1 MPSLYITEQG
11 ATLRKEQ
18 NRLVVERDG
27 RVIASLHEFKLDR
40 VVLFGNVQV
49 STQAMTLLMDKG
61 IDTAFVSLSG
71 RLRGRLV
78 PLASKNVTLRLTQFE
93 RYRDRGYALDV
104 SRAIVT
110 AKITNCIHVLMRYRR
125 YRLERSNGAETAH
138 LAELLK
144 KVGRTA
150 SVDSLRGIEGQA
162 AAVYFESFGRLLRRG
177 FEFAKRTRRPPKD
190 PVNAMLSFGYA
201 LLYNEAISAVTG
213 CGFDPYVGFY
223 HAVSYG
229 RCSLAL
235 DLMEEMRPLVADRLA
250 LYLAN
255 TETLSASQFRS
266 ENDGVRLDGGGRKR
280 FLRAY
285 EDLMNNEFRDR
296 TSGRPVSLRL
306 ALYAQ
311 AQHLLKSVMDR
322 GPYRGFSG
330 WR

>member
-1 MPSLYITEQG
+1 M
-11 ATLRKEQ
+11 RKEQ

-27 RVIASLHEFKLDR
+27 RVVASLHEFKLDR

-49 STQAMTLLMDKG
+49 TTQAMTLLMDKG
-61 IDTAFVSLSG
+61 IDTAFVSLGG

-93 RYRDRGYALDV
+93 RYRDRAYALGV
-104 SRAIVT
+104 ARAIVA
-110 AKITNCIHVLMRYRR
+110 AKIGNCLQVLARYRR
-125 YRLERSNGAETAH
+125 YRPERSIATETAE
-138 LAELLK
+138 LNELLK
-144 KVGRTA
+144 KAERTA
-150 SVDSLRGIEGQA
+150 SVESLRGIEGQA
-162 AAVYFESFGRLLRRG
+162 AGLYFECFGRLLRRG

-235 DLMEEMRPLVADRLA
+235 DLMEEMRPLVGDRLA

-255 TETLSASQFRS
+255 TETLSSSQFRS
-266 ENDGVRLDGGGRKR
+266 ENGGMWLDGGGRKR

-285 EDLMNNEFRDR
+285 EDLMNNEFTDR
-296 TSGRPVSLRL
+296 NSGRRTSLRL
-306 ALYAQ
+306 ALYGQ